1 MVSGLVTSPW
11 DHDIT
16 VSGEARERRRASKF
30 SSFSMCLP
38 CLQVVQGLVQLVT
51 FEVDSKIDRR
61 FRKVVLGQRD
71 LALVVGEDL
80 DAQPQAFQLL
90 DQDAEGLGDAGV
102 EGVLALYDG
111 LISLDAAY
119 DVVRL
124 DGQDL
129 LEDMARAVGLH
140 RPDLHLAQAPAT
152 ALGLAPPPLLGD
164 QAVRAR
170 RPRM

>member
-11 DHDIT
+11 DHDMT
-16 VSGEARERRRASKF
+16 VSGEASERRRASKF
-30 SSFSMCLP
+30 SSCSICLP
-38 CLQVVQGLVQLVT
+38 CLQVVEGLVQLVP

-102 EGVLALYDG
+102 EGVLALDDG

-124 DGQDL
+124 DGQAL
-129 LEDMARAVGLH
+129 LQDMTRAL
-140 RPDLHLAQAPAT
+140 RPQQPDLHLAEALAT
-152 ALGLAPPPLLGD
+152 ELGLASQRLLG
-164 QAVRAR
+164 
-170 RPRM
+170 